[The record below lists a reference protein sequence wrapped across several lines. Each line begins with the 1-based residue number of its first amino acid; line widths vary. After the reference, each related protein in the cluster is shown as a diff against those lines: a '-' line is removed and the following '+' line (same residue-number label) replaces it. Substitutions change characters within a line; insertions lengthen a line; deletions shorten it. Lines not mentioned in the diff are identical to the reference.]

1 MLVPNGAGRPGDQGT
16 SPVEAVALAAVPSVL
31 VAGAL
36 FDGPWALLLAA
47 VVVGCLVLV
56 LSSWERSVPPLSE
69 IVPATTLAAVACA
82 GRVLFAAV
90 PDVKPVS
97 AVVVVAGASLG
108 RRTGFLTGALAA
120 LVSNL
125 FFGQGPWTPWQMYG
139 WGLMGY
145 VAGVLA
151 DRGVLRSRASAAIY
165 GFGASIAYGVLLD
178 GYSFVSFVRPPTVA
192 GALATWAASLPF
204 DLVHALATVAF
215 LLAVWEPWN
224 RALRRVGERYGDR

>member
-1 MLVPNGAGRPGDQGT
+1 MLVPNRVDRPDGRGT
-16 SPVEAVALAAVPSVL
+16 SPVEAVALAAVPCAL
-31 VAGAL
+31 AAGAL

-47 VVVGCLVLV
+47 VVVGCLVVV

-69 IVPATTLAAVACA
+69 VVPAATLAAVACA

-97 AVVVVAGASLG
+97 AVVIVAGASLG

-151 DRGVLRSRASAAIY
+151 HRGLLRSRASAAVY
-165 GFGASIAYGVLLD
+165 GFLAPMAYGALLD

-215 LLAVWEPWN
+215 LMAVWGPWG
-224 RALRRVGERYGDR
+224 RALRRVGDRYFRR